1 MFQQKLALRALAA
14 ALLLPGLVYAQRG
27 NDTPLPGMSNEISG
41 QLRAPDRKMPL
52 SSILIR
58 LEASGVLVDQT
69 APDGNGIFRF
79 ARLKRDSYTVVLK
92 LPGFKTVKQQ
102 VDLQAISKMHLLLDL
117 VPEDAAKID
126 TGLRDARIPPAAL
139 KEYERGESDYQAR
152 KPARAAEH
160 LTKAI
165 EIYPD
170 YFAAHLLLGAAYRE
184 MERWNEAEQAL
195 RRAIALQPKTMMALV
210 ELGEVH
216 RRRKE
221 YAEAEKV
228 LTEALAIGE
237 SSWQVH
243 FTLARV
249 RWEMGAP
256 EKAEPHVERA
266 IALNPGYAEAHLL
279 KGNVSMKLNKYN
291 LALIEYDEYLRL
303 APKGAFAEQTRE
315 IAEKLRRA
323 LAARKPES
331 NH

>member
-1 MFQQKLALRALAA
+1 
-14 ALLLPGLVYAQRG
+14 
-27 NDTPLPGMSNEISG
+27 
-41 QLRAPDRKMPL
+41 
-52 SSILIR
+52 
-58 LEASGVLVDQT
+58 
-69 APDGNGIFRF
+69 
-79 ARLKRDSYTVVLK
+79 
-92 LPGFKTVKQQ
+92 
-102 VDLQAISKMHLLLDL
+102 MHLLLDL
-117 VPEDAAKID
+117 VPEDAAKIE
-126 TGLRDARIPPAAL
+126 TGLLDARIPPAAL
-139 KEYERGESDYQAR
+139 KEYERGESDYRGR

-160 LTKAI
+160 LTKAT

-170 YFAAHLLLGAAYRE
+170 YFAAHLLLGAAFRE
-184 MERWNEAEQAL
+184 LERWDEAEQSL
-195 RRAIALQPKTMMALV
+195 RRALTLQPKTVTALV

-221 YAEAEKV
+221 YADAEKL
-228 LTEALAIGE
+228 LTGALAIE
-237 SSWQVH
+237 ENSWQVH

-256 EKAEPHVERA
+256 EKAETHLERA

-279 KGNVSMKLNKYN
+279 KGNVSMKLNKYQ

-331 NH
+331 NR